1 MLCTPK
7 KLGRHRSASRY
18 PHATFTYQNGLKTSI
33 PFQRCTFLAHRQRRC
48 AGRISHLQARV
59 RENATFSGA
68 DSRSLANLRFRC
80 VDLGDGGRRGAGF
93 SVLPL
98 DGQASPKPTHPQHR
112 RHVHQGLPG
121 PRAQEVHPSCHRG
134 DGRRVQRRAL
144 RRAPCRASTVRQPRH
159 GTRLL
164 MSEPRAFPPG
174 TRHPHATRRV
184 QVLHL
189 RDKRHTL
196 RPVDEPSP
204 RLGELTTP

>member
-1 MLCTPK
+1 MNFRALHSK
-7 KLGRHRSASRY
+7 KIGTSISFKISARE
-18 PHATFTYQNGLKTSI
+18 FTYQNGLKTSI

-80 VDLGDGGRRGAGF
+80 VELGLACFRSTGKRLQR
-93 SVLPL
+93 
-98 DGQASPKPTHPQHR
+98 QRHPQHR

-174 TRHPHATRRV
+174 TRHPHATRRI
-184 QVLHL
+184 QVPHL
-189 RDKRHTL
+189 RYQRHAL